1 MFQNAQ
7 NTPLSGMSKA
17 AVLSSL
23 QQAGKKKES
32 SAAEGVFWGNGHA
45 HALLTWNNHIHFDPS
60 YTPWKHLGYK
70 IAVAA
75 NTKLIAAGCKPAT
88 MQLSITC
95 SSLYSLEALEELSLG
110 FYAFAEKYKIAATII
125 EVSTTKEGIYL
136 ALAASSEKIGIKEF
150 SKAKKNSIGD
160 LVCVSGDLGG
170 AYLGLLL
177 LEREKKIFKDVPDF
191 QPDLENKDYIVGR
204 QLVPELRQ
212 DVIDLL
218 RQSKVE
224 VLSMTPV
231 IEGLAVSLQKLSTD
245 QLGIVIYEDKLPIDS
260 QTQSQCIDFTID
272 PTVAALN
279 GGEDYEL
286 CFTVAQSS
294 YEAIKQLMDVSVIGY
309 MTDQVSGAEI
319 ILRSGNTQKIEAL
332 RFN

>member
-1 MFQNAQ
+1 M
-7 NTPLSGMSKA
+7 
-17 AVLSSL
+17 
-23 QQAGKKKES
+23 
-32 SAAEGVFWGNGHA
+32 
-45 HALLTWNNHIHFDPS
+45 
-60 YTPWKHLGYK
+60 
-70 IAVAA
+70 
-75 NTKLIAAGCKPAT
+75 
-88 MQLSITC
+88 
-95 SSLYSLEALEELSLG
+95 
-110 FYAFAEKYKIAATII
+110 
-125 EVSTTKEGIYL
+125 
-136 ALAASSEKIGIKEF
+136 
-150 SKAKKNSIGD
+150 
-160 LVCVSGDLGG
+160 
-170 AYLGLLL
+170 
-177 LEREKKIFKDVPDF
+177 
-191 QPDLENKDYIVGR
+191 GR

>member
-7 NTPLSGMSKA
+7 NTPLSGMSKTT
-17 AVLSSL
+17 VLERL
-23 QQAGKKKES
+23 QQQGKEKMIS
-32 SAAEGVFWGNGHA
+32 PVEGVFWANNHA
-45 HALLTWNNHIHFDPS
+45 HTLITWNNHIHFDTS

-75 NTKLIAAGCKPAT
+75 NTRLLAAGCPPAN
-88 MQLSITC
+88 MQLSVTC
-95 SSLYSLEALEELSLG
+95 SSLYSLEALEELSMG
-110 FYAFAEKYKIAATII
+110 FYAFAEKYQIDASIV
-125 EVSTTKEGIYL
+125 EVSTTKEGIFL
-136 ALAASSEKIGIKEF
+136 SLAASSQKVSKKEF
-150 SKAKKNSIGD
+150 TKTSKNNMGD
-160 LVCVSGDLGG
+160 LVCVSGDLGA
-170 AYLGLLL
+170 AYVGLLL
-177 LEREKKIFKDVPDF
+177 LEREKKIFKDMPDF

-218 RQSKVE
+218 RQNE
-224 VLSMTPV
+224 VSILSMSPI
-231 IEGLAVSLQKLSTD
+231 IEGLALSLKKLCTD
-245 QLGIVIYEDKLPIDS
+245 QLGIVIYEDKLPIDP

-286 CFTVAQSS
+286 CITVAQSS
-294 YEAIKQLMDVSVIGY
+294 YEVIKTLMDISIIGY

-319 ILRSGNTQKIEAL
+319 MLRSGNAQKIETL
-332 RFN
+332 KFD